1 MTARK
6 SGNSDQFRVSH
17 TTRKA
22 LAGKLSVPRGQV
34 AQVVERSPEKAGVG
48 GSTPSLA
55 TINIAFNNLDAFDRF
70 ELASVCFL
78 MSYSYS
84 PMTWGPLQL
93 IGIVSNR
100 WSVHLRGSMP
110 LSTS

>member
-1 MTARK
+1 
-6 SGNSDQFRVSH
+6 
-17 TTRKA
+17 
-22 LAGKLSVPRGQV
+22 
-34 AQVVERSPEKAGVG
+34 
-48 GSTPSLA
+48 
-55 TINIAFNNLDAFDRF
+55 
-70 ELASVCFL
+70 